1 LFVSSIL
8 KGKTTPFKIAAK
20 LLIASRNGKGAVAFK
35 NRKATVF
42 QMRSVS
48 WVAHLWYETD
58 MHPVD
63 LIRDSSMSVT
73 PKF

>member
-1 LFVSSIL
+1 ML
-8 KGKTTPFKIAAK
+8 KGKTTPFKIAGK
-20 LLIASRNGKGAVAFK
+20 VICASRNGKGAVASK
-35 NRKATVF
+35 NWKATVF

-48 WVAHLWYETD
+48 WIAYYWHETD
-58 MHPVD
+58 IHPVD